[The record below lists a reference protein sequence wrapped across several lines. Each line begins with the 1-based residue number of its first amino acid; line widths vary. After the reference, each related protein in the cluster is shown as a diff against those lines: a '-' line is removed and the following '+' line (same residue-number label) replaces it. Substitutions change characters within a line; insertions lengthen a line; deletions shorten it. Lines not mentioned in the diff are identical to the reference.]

1 LQRKIFSSLTTFMTA
16 VVIFQLSGCS
26 AIIDA
31 ISVTGDV
38 AGPKKAAKQKQIIIL
53 PSEVHTIKPGTCIYV
68 FLRSGARVMGKY
80 LDTELRKLALKLDSR
95 IINDV
100 R

>member
-1 LQRKIFSSLTTFMTA
+1 MTA

-38 AGPKKAAKQKQIIIL
+38 
-53 PSEVHTIKPGTCIYV
+53 V
-68 FLRSGARVMGKY
+68 RSGARVMGKY